1 VPEGD
6 AAAWDTA
13 VRTSAKL
20 WLDLREPAAQ
30 FYRRR
35 IRVTATGLVLGLA
48 FIGVGVYE
56 VGVLASRGPSL
67 TYAVAFLLVILGVAV
82 AFVSLNSGL
91 INPVRAIRGTSTEIS
106 FERRRG
112 RALAWRWKDPAFRLD
127 VDDRSVDP
135 DYRPGG
141 EPPIYFEGPSPVYG
155 SLTSASLRTLMDAA
169 RAQGALVTERVR
181 EDRSRRGTSRV
192 RRVAIRPPPIR

>member
-6 AAAWDTA
+6 AAPWNTA
-13 VRTSAKL
+13 SRPPSEL
-20 WLDLREPAAQ
+20 RLDLTEEAAQ
-30 FYRRR
+30 LFRRR
-35 IRVTATGLVLGLA
+35 IRVTVSGLVIGLA

-56 VGVLASRGPSL
+56 VGVLAPRGPSL
-67 TYAVAFLLVILGVAV
+67 TYAVAFLLLILGIAV

-112 RALAWRWKDPAFRLD
+112 RTLAWRWTDPAFRLD

-155 SLTSASLRTLMDAA
+155 SLTSTGLRRLTDAA

-181 EDRSRRGTSRV
+181 EDRTRRGTSRV